1 MALFFKHGLMS
12 TWSNRAVI
20 RSKTER
26 QMCGTLGEKNKATNR
41 DDYLVLAEREEVH
54 LASKSAA

>member
-1 MALFFKHGLMS
+1 MS
-12 TWSNRAVI
+12 SWSNRAVI

-26 QMCGTLGEKNKATNR
+26 QVCGTLGEKNEATNR
-41 DDYLVLAEREEVH
+41 DDYLVLDEREEVH